1 MVTLLKR
8 RLRRRIL
15 WSAHSTTTRY
25 VDAKAFAVGIATF
38 ESALVSIGQDTLEG
52 QMSIWPVSIAAV
64 AAVTL
69 LAQPSDAPQ
78 QVVVLQTPSC
88 VPTAPMPIRR
98 VAAHALEPM
107 PVTKA
112 ATVPA
117 MPTARLIPCYQA
129 DSLASA
135 PRR

>member
-1 MVTLLKR
+1 
-8 RLRRRIL
+8 
-15 WSAHSTTTRY
+15 
-25 VDAKAFAVGIATF
+25 
-38 ESALVSIGQDTLEG
+38 
-52 QMSIWPVSIAAV
+52 MSIWPVSIAAV

-78 QVVVLQTPSC
+78 QVVVLQAPSC

-98 VAAHALEPM
+98 AAARSLEPM

-112 ATVPA
+112 AVVPV
-117 MPTARLIPCYQA
+117 MPTSRLIPCYQA

>member
-1 MVTLLKR
+1 MLLKR
-8 RLRRRIL
+8 PLRGRIL
-15 WSAHSTTTRY
+15 LNVRSRSRRY
-25 VDAKAFAVGIATF
+25 VDAQAFRRRDRATF
-38 ESALVSIGQDTLEG
+38 ECALVSIGQDTLEG

-69 LAQPSDAPQ
+69 LAQSSDAPQ

-135 PRR
+135 PLR

>member
-1 MVTLLKR
+1 
-8 RLRRRIL
+8 
-15 WSAHSTTTRY
+15 
-25 VDAKAFAVGIATF
+25 
-38 ESALVSIGQDTLEG
+38 
-52 QMSIWPVSIAAV
+52 MSIWPISIAAV

-69 LAQPSDAPQ
+69 MAQPAADAPRAAVVH
-78 QVVVLQTPSC
+78 QVPSC

-98 VAAHALEPM
+98 VAPEALEQM

-112 ATVPA
+112 RVVSA
-117 MPTARLIPCYQA
+117 MPTTRLIPCYQA

>member
-1 MVTLLKR
+1 
-8 RLRRRIL
+8 
-15 WSAHSTTTRY
+15 
-25 VDAKAFAVGIATF
+25 
-38 ESALVSIGQDTLEG
+38 
-52 QMSIWPVSIAAV
+52 MSIWPVSIVAV

-78 QVVVLQTPSC
+78 QVVVLQAPSC

-98 VAAHALEPM
+98 VAVHALEPM

-112 ATVPA
+112 AAVPA
-117 MPTARLIPCYQA
+117 MPTSRLIPCYQA
-129 DSLASA
+129 DSLASS

>member
-1 MVTLLKR
+1 
-8 RLRRRIL
+8 
-15 WSAHSTTTRY
+15 
-25 VDAKAFAVGIATF
+25 
-38 ESALVSIGQDTLEG
+38 
-52 QMSIWPVSIAAV
+52 MSVWPVSIAAV

-78 QVVVLQTPSC
+78 QVVVLQAPSC

-112 ATVPA
+112 AAVPA

>member
-1 MVTLLKR
+1 
-8 RLRRRIL
+8 
-15 WSAHSTTTRY
+15 
-25 VDAKAFAVGIATF
+25 
-38 ESALVSIGQDTLEG
+38 
-52 QMSIWPVSIAAV
+52 MSIWPLSIAAL
-64 AAVTL
+64 AAATL

-78 QVVVLQTPSC
+78 QIVVPQATSC

-98 VAAHALEPM
+98 VAALSLEPM

-112 ATVPA
+112 AVVPA
-117 MPTARLIPCYQA
+117 MPTSRLIPCYQV